1 MPFTDPIRAAARSA
15 AAAAIGLT
23 AFAVS
28 AQAEEPS
35 SAMGTAVSGTA
46 ASIATPP
53 SGATQ
58 PSTSAQPAI
67 VAGNAT
73 NSVSVLSSA
82 DLEERGI
89 TSLDGIAAALP
100 AISSTPALNSLNTLS
115 LYIRGAGP
123 TAPGQITLDSA
134 VGLYQDGFYIS
145 RLQADTFDLL
155 DLERAEVLAGPQG
168 ASYGRDTTGGVVN
181 LISQAPTG
189 QLRFDQT
196 VDFSNRNGYRVLSS
210 LDTPRWSG
218 LSAQVTLL
226 AGGIDGYVKNELAT
240 QHDYGA
246 DKQLAGRLQ
255 LLWEGLENLRAAY
268 FIERSSL
275 DSTPEYDSNPA
286 ENGEELYPG
295 FTYYADPNRAPHSTY
310 RPVLLPLSTSNHTAQ
325 GLTVTW
331 NALPALT
338 VQSFSGYRTMNANE
352 FQDYTEFYGEPTT
365 TTDLYQQHQFS
376 QELRFSGD
384 FLDRQIGYVAGV
396 SYFKEGGTHSQ
407 DFFLPV
413 DGEDELNQVSAASR
427 SESAYAQLRWQ
438 PAFLGRRVEF
448 TAADR
453 YTKDNKDAGR
463 SIIVDSSDSLE
474 TDALSR
480 LSYSKSTPEFSVSYR
495 WSATISTYAKVSTAY
510 QAGGA
515 LETAQVG
522 DFTSDTFRPET
533 STTYEIGLQSAFNDR
548 LQADVALFDSKRK
561 NVQYALP
568 VNLLAADA
576 FELQRVTVR
585 GASFDV
591 HARPLSDLALSA
603 SATYLHWS
611 IDQANAAAGTVFDPS
626 TQSGSP
632 YNVGEN
638 IKDVF
643 ALPYTPKY
651 SASVAGDYTFLHLD
665 RRDVMMHLDY
675 VYRSE
680 MFAEGGAGPAVPGN
694 QFDTQPAYGL
704 LNGRITLSQETDW
717 SHRLKVSVWGRNLL
731 NRRYYQPAVG
741 VGAGLTSFDTSGAAP
756 TPSGYQSRAGAWS
769 EPLTYGVNVKYE
781 Y

>member
-1 MPFTDPIRAAARSA
+1 MPLADPIRAVAATLLTLVAVA
-15 AAAAIGLT
+15 AH
-23 AFAVS
+23 
-28 AQAEEPS
+28 AED
-35 SAMGTAVSGTA
+35 
-46 ASIATPP
+46 
-53 SGATQ
+53 TQ
-58 PSTSAQPAI
+58 NQT
-67 VAGNAT
+67 NA
-73 NSVSVLSSA
+73 VSVLGIA

-89 TSLDGIAAALP
+89 TSLDGIATALP
-100 AISSTPALNSLNTLS
+100 GISSTPALNSLNTLS
-115 LYIRGAGP
+115 LYMRGAGP
-123 TAPGQITLDSA
+123 SAPSQITLDGA
-134 VGLYQDGFYIS
+134 VGIYQDGFYIS
-145 RLQADTFDLL
+145 RLQANSFDLL

-168 ASYGRDTTGGVVN
+168 ATYGRNTTGGVIN
-181 LISQAPTG
+181 LISQTPTG
-189 QLRFDQT
+189 TLRFDQA
-196 VDFSNRNGYRVLSS
+196 VDFGNRNSYRVLSS

-218 LSAQVTLL
+218 LSAKVTLL
-226 AGGIDGYVKNELAT
+226 ASGIDGYVKNELAT

-255 LLWEGLENLRAAY
+255 LLWDGLENLRAAY
-268 FIERSSL
+268 FIERSSVNT
-275 DSTPEYDSNPA
+275 TPEYDSNPA

-325 GLTVTW
+325 GLTLTW
-331 NALPALT
+331 HVLPAIT
-338 VQSFSGYRTMNANE
+338 VQSLTGYRTMNANE

-376 QELRFSGD
+376 QDLRFSGD
-384 FLDRQIGYVAGV
+384 VLDRQIGYVAGV
-396 SYFKEGGTHSQ
+396 SYFKERGTHSN

-413 DGEDELNQVSAASR
+413 DSEDELNQVSAAAR
-427 SESAYAQLRWQ
+427 SEAAYAQLRWQ
-438 PAFLGRRVEF
+438 PAFLGRRLEF

-453 YTKDNKDAGR
+453 YTKDSKDAER
-463 SIIVDSSDSLE
+463 SIIVDSIEPLE
-474 TDALSR
+474 TDALSH
-480 LSYSKSTPEFSVSYR
+480 LSYGKSTPEFGVAYR

-515 LETAQVG
+515 LETAQLG
-522 DFTSDTFRPET
+522 DFASDTFRPET
-533 STTYEIGLQSAFNDR
+533 STTYELGFKSTFNNR
-548 LQADVALFDSKRK
+548 LQADVAVFDSKRK

-568 VNLLAADA
+568 VNLLLDDA

-585 GASFDV
+585 GASFDL
-591 HARPLSDLALSA
+591 HAKPLNDLALSA

-626 TQSGSP
+626 ISTGSP
-632 YNVGEN
+632 YVVGEN

-665 RRDVMMHLDY
+665 RRDVKMHLDY
-675 VYRSE
+675 IYRSA
-680 MFAEGGAGPAVPGN
+680 MFADGGAGPAVPGS

-704 LNGRITLSQETDW
+704 LNGRITVSQETDW
-717 SHRLKVSVWGRNLL
+717 SHHLKFSLWGRNLL

-741 VGAGLTSFDTSGAAP
+741 VGAGLTAFDTTATAP
-756 TPSGYQSRAGAWS
+756 TLGGYQSRAGAWS
-769 EPLTYGVNVKYE
+769 EPLTYGLNIKYE